1 MDLPRTGQE
10 VAELLGHHRGHGC
23 GLGGGLEERGPS
35 KVRELV
41 SSPAAREQQLRGLC
55 CPVLPPSSLPPYP
68 HTKLKRNRVVLRESS
83 ALSHDSF
90 AP

>member
-41 SSPAAREQQLRGLC
+41 SSPAA
-55 CPVLPPSSLPPYP
+55 P
-68 HTKLKRNRVVLRESS
+68 
-83 ALSHDSF
+83 
-90 AP
+90 